1 MKRELGL
8 EVLKNN
14 GVYLLYLCS
23 LLLWVSTSKL
33 GPIFI
38 SSVEIAALLFVILF
52 LPFLI
57 FLVYRLRNINKLTEK
72 LIYSYLSSILLIIF
86 PGLLI
91 LLLILFSVWYVGIF
105 ILST

>member
-52 LPFLI
+52 LS
-57 FLVYRLRNINKLTEK
+57 EK
-72 LIYSYLSSILLIIF
+72 IKVFTIIQLLCKMSSERHI
-86 PGLLI
+86 
-91 LLLILFSVWYVGIF
+91 V
-105 ILST
+105 